1 MVWTGLIFLIVVRAG
16 KFSWSESSHAHC
28 FFLRARQP
36 WKEAQLRRSDGTCVL
51 SLRLWTLFPSLAM
64 DCLANLYLSAA
75 FIVPV
80 ARGRFSDAKRLART
94 STVATL
100 ASLCVTLYVTLRLAR
115 RAGIER
121 D

>member
-1 MVWTGLIFLIVVRAG
+1 MILLVRESPRSQFL
-16 KFSWSESSHAHC
+16 
-28 FFLRARQP
+28 FLRARQP

-51 SLRLWTLFPSLAM
+51 SLRLWSLFPSIAM

-100 ASLCVTLYVTLRLAR
+100 ASLCVTL
-115 RAGIER
+115 
-121 D
+121 